1 MENIQTKQEQVKDSY
16 MNFILSTIQ
25 EINDVISPDD
35 NQYLAL
41 AGLEFVNEY
50 EIYSINHDKFVFS
63 GDGISDC
70 DAIENMMEMVT
81 KVLYILSMAFNKIRI
96 INFNIVVTQRGFII
110 IIDEKKDD
118 TSISI
123 MDTMKQK
130 MHLKKV

>member
-25 EINDVISPDD
+25 KINDVISPDD

-130 MHLKKV
+130 MHLRKV